1 MNAADVA
8 LADRLAEMAG
18 SLLALAGTAIVQR
31 GVDVNRIDQAVHRSG
46 PTDVVVD
53 LVVDRTAVY
62 RVTISATRKGGDE
75 PWRFAKVGSWSTAG
89 LRAVGLAAM
98 ADDLERRRAEVQ
110 AERAKA

>member
-31 GVDVNRIDQAVHRSG
+31 GVDVNRIDQAVHRSV

-62 RVTISATRKGGDE
+62 RVTISATAGLR
-75 PWRFAKVGSWSTAG
+75 AVGSWSTAG